1 MHECFSGSKGGSL
14 NNSEI
19 VTLTQVVR
27 IRWWSKRPDLKD
39 SRGTLAKWGEIRAHG
54 TQLHRCIDRDGLGL
68 FFAEMHITPG
78 PPSMTIAKVRELA
91 GEMAHAPSPV
101 VLSFTQ
107 EQITDLLA
115 EIELRTRPAPAQAPA
130 PPTPGLE
137 ISPVKEFAAHRKV
150 CEPCLR
156 GPESRCATGQALY
169 SAACAA
175 VMDEVRLLV

>member
-1 MHECFSGSKGGSL
+1 
-14 NNSEI
+14 
-19 VTLTQVVR
+19 
-27 IRWWSKRPDLKD
+27 
-39 SRGTLAKWGEIRAHG
+39 
-54 TQLHRCIDRDGLGL
+54 
-68 FFAEMHITPG
+68 MHITPG

-91 GEMAHAPSPV
+91 KEMAQSPTPV

-115 EIELRTRPAPAQAPA
+115 EIDLRTRPAAAAQAPVVVQ
-130 PPTPGLE
+130 PVE
-137 ISPVKEFAAHRKV
+137 ISPVKELTSHRKI
-150 CEPCLR
+150 CDQCGR